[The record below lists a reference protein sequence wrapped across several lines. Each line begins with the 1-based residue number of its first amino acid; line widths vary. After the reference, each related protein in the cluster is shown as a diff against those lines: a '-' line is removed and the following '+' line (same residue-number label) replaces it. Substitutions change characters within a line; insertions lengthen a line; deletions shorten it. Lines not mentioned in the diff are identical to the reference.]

1 MWCCTCTDID
11 TSDTK
16 QTCIYEAELK
26 ISVESLY
33 GKKKT
38 KKKQEKDFLL
48 LKWKL
53 PFFFLFNPR
62 RLNDADIYFP

>member
-33 GKKKT
+33 GKKKKT
-38 KKKQEKDFLL
+38 KTGKGLSTSKVKTSI
-48 LKWKL
+48 
-53 PFFFLFNPR
+53 FFSFSIPE
-62 RLNDADIYFP
+62 D